1 MRLKLFLSVLFF
13 CAITKAQTNTELK
26 DFITK
31 NSVAI
36 RAVQKNM
43 IREANTSYAPNFK
56 NILKNQEAAV
66 KLYNTDKKTSFYFA
80 ELARIESLNFLK
92 KHSQGSTEYFEIT
105 SQEKNF
111 EKSSTGDYS
120 KVLSNSDIKTID
132 DIDVMNTQSLNTISL
147 TIQ

>member
-1 MRLKLFLSVLFF
+1 MRLKLFLSVLLF
-13 CAITKAQTNTELK
+13 CAITKAQTSTELK

-43 IREANTSYAPNFK
+43 IREANSAYVSSFK
-56 NILKNQEAAV
+56 DIVKNQEAAV

-80 ELARIESLNFLK
+80 ELVRTESLNFLK
-92 KHSQGSTEYFEIT
+92 KHSQGSTEYYEM
-105 SQEKNF
+105 SAQEKNF

-120 KVLSNSDIKTID
+120 KVLSSSELKTID
-132 DIDVMNTQSLNTISL
+132 NLDTMNPLSLNNLQITV
-147 TIQ
+147 Q